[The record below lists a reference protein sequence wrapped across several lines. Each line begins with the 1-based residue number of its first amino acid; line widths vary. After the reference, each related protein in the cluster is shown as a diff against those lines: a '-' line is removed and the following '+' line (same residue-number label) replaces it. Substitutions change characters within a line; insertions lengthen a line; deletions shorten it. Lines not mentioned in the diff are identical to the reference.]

1 MYIHQM
7 SPRVAC
13 STLILGFHEEPEGDE
28 EWSDGE
34 GPESLQEWKDR
45 FLETVER
52 AQQEEHEFFFY
63 RSAPPHSRMDMLVG
77 HDWTEFGAI
86 YTQTLSSRQP
96 VTESY
101 LKKMGFKRIGSF
113 YNDKNGT
120 RFTSWIISTRA
131 LQRAFKKIDTGELV

>member
-13 STLILGFHEEPEGDE
+13 STLVLGFHEEPD
-28 EWSDGE
+28 DE
-34 GPESLQEWKDR
+34 GPEDLREWKDR
-45 FLETVER
+45 FLETVSN
-52 AQQEEHEFFFY
+52 AQQEDHEFFLY
-63 RSAPPHSRMDMLVG
+63 RSAPPSSRMDMLVG

-120 RFTSWIISTRA
+120 RFTSWIISTSA